1 MNGGVNMDKII
12 FTVSEVAEILRVN
25 KVFVYDLIKARRL
38 RAVKIGSTK
47 IYKKDLLEFIENNAE
62 VV

>member
-1 MNGGVNMDKII
+1 MDKII